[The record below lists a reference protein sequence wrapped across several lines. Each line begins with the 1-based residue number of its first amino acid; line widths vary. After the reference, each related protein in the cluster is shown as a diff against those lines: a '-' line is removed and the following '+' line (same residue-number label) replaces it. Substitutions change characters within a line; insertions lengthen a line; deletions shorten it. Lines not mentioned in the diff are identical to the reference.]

1 MDNIAARLP
10 ASLFQRI
17 HRSTIV
23 RRDMIDGLRHEGG
36 GVCAVVL
43 PSGTTFRIGQS
54 YLDKV
59 RTS

>member
-1 MDNIAARLP
+1 
-10 ASLFQRI
+10 
-17 HRSTIV
+17 
-23 RRDMIDGLRHEGG
+23 MIDGLRHEGG